1 MKNSYLYGMNQ
12 LIRHRRLYA
21 FYNSKVLNA
30 MMITTIVSL
39 MTGNCTGSLLLPV
52 VCASLALAFF
62 LGYSLW
68 LWIKKPQRIVINT
81 WLSGL
86 DSLYVFYF
94 LIVSA
99 MKAPGP
105 WWYIAPAACAVATL
119 FISLVRNHDEEFEI
133 CKPQP

>member
-1 MKNSYLYGMNQ
+1 MNQ

-39 MTGNCTGSLLLPV
+39 MMGNFTGSLLLPI

-68 LWIKKPQRIVINT
+68 LWIKKPGRIIINT
-81 WLSGL
+81 WLSRL
-86 DSLYVFYF
+86 DSLFVFYF

-99 MKAPGP
+99 MRAPGP

-119 FISLVRNHDEEFEI
+119 FIALTRNHDEEFEI
-133 CKPQP
+133 C